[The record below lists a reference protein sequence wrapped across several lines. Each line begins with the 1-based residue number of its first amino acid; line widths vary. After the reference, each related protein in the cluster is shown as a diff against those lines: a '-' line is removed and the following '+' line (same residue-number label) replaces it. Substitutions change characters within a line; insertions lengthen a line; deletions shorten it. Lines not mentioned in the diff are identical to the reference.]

1 MSFRKMY
8 ALLDVL
14 KRIKWCSSS
23 SSSVRRGNKVITT
36 KQSNING
43 VVTEEQTVADAQT
56 GQVLEVT
63 VNGQPQEVAGSI
75 AF

>member
-1 MSFRKMY
+1 MQTV
-8 ALLDVL
+8 ADAQ
-14 KRIKWCSSS
+14 
-23 SSSVRRGNKVITT
+23 RG
-36 KQSNING
+36 QGQING